1 MSAIK
6 PLLSL
11 HFRLCE
17 VCVWVLSS
25 CLHTAAHD
33 SCYPSVANQPWHS
46 FSRTPPCLCFLLHL
60 SSALPVALDGLP
72 QVNHTIL
79 PTFIPLL
86 SSAYLHLSRP
96 PFLLLPTLTT
106 DHNIV
111 YEHFSP
117 WRLPSALI
125 CQPVHHHCRRSG
137 SKSISDVIPPPLGNH
152 LSLPIQYGIL
162 VLRLGS
168 GTRRTLA
175 CGNVGV
181 FLEFSCESAEIS
193 DALNSFHLNF

>member
-1 MSAIK
+1 MKSVFGSSPPACTQLLMTAVI
-6 PLLSL
+6 LLSQINPDTRL
-11 HFRLCE
+11 HPLHPVCAFFFTSLLHCPLVWMVYPRLTISPL
-17 VCVWVLSS
+17 VAS
-25 CLHTAAHD
+25 HM
-33 SCYPSVANQPWHS
+33 YSVS
-46 FSRTPPCLCFLLHL
+46 FLL
-60 SSALPVALDGLP
+60 
-72 QVNHTIL
+72 
-79 PTFIPLL
+79 TFIPLL

-106 DHNIV
+106 DHNIA

-168 GTRRTLA
+168 CTRRTLA
-175 CGNVGV
+175 CGNVGM